1 MQTFLLVSGGAFL
14 LPLIYYCVIF
24 RFLTQNRSN
33 WLKVHPCSITLADD
47 RKCTTEKSANFINLI
62 PYSIS
67 WTLYCYYVD
76 ALAGAL
82 SSKTL
87 SRETVFNY
95 LSISLSQL
103 TSNSISPNSFIIFCA
118 NSFRNRTKN
127 HGLAVSNFAVSSNI
141 SWNHCT
147 MQLKHTVSINVL
159 KLINAFSFNIYIYN
173 FYSTTNAQWAS
184 FRRLSG
190 HIIRVFKLVKSS
202 IQVSNYNV

>member
-1 MQTFLLVSGGAFL
+1 MHNT
-14 LPLIYYCVIF
+14 
-24 RFLTQNRSN
+24 
-33 WLKVHPCSITLADD
+33 K
-47 RKCTTEKSANFINLI
+47 KCKFINLI

-87 SRETVFNY
+87 SRETVFNS

-159 KLINAFSFNIYIYN
+159 KLNQCIFI
-173 FYSTTNAQWAS
+173 T
-184 FRRLSG
+184 
-190 HIIRVFKLVKSS
+190 HIFTIFTLQPRHNGLVLGGW
-202 IQVSNYNV
+202 VVT